1 MFLSIN
7 YLFGGCIL
15 QIVVLMVNTIWTKE
29 NGLSYLMRFWLVMKP
44 SSLYFKVVI
53 SISYLK
59 MLLVCSIILLAIF
72 YINLFG

>member
-7 YLFGGCIL
+7 YLFGGRIL
-15 QIVVLMVNTIWTKE
+15 QIVVLIVNTIWTKE

-53 SISYLK
+53 VVSYLK

>member
-7 YLFGGCIL
+7 YLFGGCIFK
-15 QIVVLMVNTIWTKE
+15 IVVLMVNTIWTKE
-29 NGLSYLMRFWLVMKP
+29 NGLSYLMRFWLVMEP
-44 SSLYFKVVI
+44 SLYFKVVLAVC
-53 SISYLK
+53 YLK